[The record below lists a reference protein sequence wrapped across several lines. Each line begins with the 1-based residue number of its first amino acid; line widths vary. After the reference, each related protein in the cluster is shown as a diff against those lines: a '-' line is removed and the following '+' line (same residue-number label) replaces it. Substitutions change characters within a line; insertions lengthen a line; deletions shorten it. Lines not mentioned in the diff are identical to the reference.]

1 MLVTC
6 GKLSPCDFTQST
18 TIVNNSKSFFL
29 LLLFISL
36 SISTLSVLFAKS
48 ITTGLSSSF
57 GGLSGSTDVITLPIC
72 CLYNIFEF
80 SSNGLNHNIPF
91 TPST

>member
-1 MLVTC
+1 ML
-6 GKLSPCDFTQST
+6 GLRPFTLLGLALLAYLAQPSKKPALKYTALAST
-18 TIVNNSKSFFL
+18 HPEGPPFPIWVEIFL
-29 LLLFISL
+29 ENASL
-36 SISTLSVLFAKS
+36 
-48 ITTGLSSSF
+48 